1 MPAAILKLSVYSFLG
16 AVVVTGT
23 PAADLIASRSFVISS
38 GSVSMISSVSLP
50 YFASY
55 ASDVNGLISAHTS
68 RVSSLSVVD
77 L

>member
-1 MPAAILKLSVYSFLG
+1 LG

-38 GSVSMISSVSLP
+38 GSVSMISSSSSLP

-55 ASDVNGLISAHTS
+55 ASDVKGIISANTS
-68 RVSSLSVVD
+68 GVSSLSVVD
-77 L
+77 LY